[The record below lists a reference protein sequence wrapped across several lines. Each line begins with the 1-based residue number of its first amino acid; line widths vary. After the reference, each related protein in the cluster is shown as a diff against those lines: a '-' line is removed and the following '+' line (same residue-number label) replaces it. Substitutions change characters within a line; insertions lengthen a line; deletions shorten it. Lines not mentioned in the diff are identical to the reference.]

1 MLEYLRYPPS
11 DGGIL
16 GHYHV
21 LVEPESLEK
30 VDDIEVARALVLI
43 VREPDYIRDYLVVFV
58 VYLADELLDDV
69 LKRYH
74 SLGAAVLVGHD
85 SKVYLRAL
93 HRAHCLA
100 YELGIGDMRHFLNNA
115 ADIVLALD
123 EHFEERFVGY
133 DTDDIVEALLIDG
146 QTRIHLAGESLLYL
160 VDCVGDVDAYHLHA
174 RDKYLLDGYLVKF
187 ESTFYELALLLFND
201 AFFLYPQSDK
211 EFTVVFSSA
220 ELERM
225 AYDEKYAREK
235 LSTVKTAVEMSD
247 KINEQFGFERA
258 WGTTDNSGTV
268 LNKLTMSFDDDGKMT
283 LFADLEK
290 ITEKQKER
298 LEELKE
304 KRTEEKKQEK
314 KDVTVKR
321 TTIQANSKEEL
332 LEKISELDW
341 SKITEEKATQG
352 MKFDITI

>member
-1 MLEYLRYPPS
+1 MIRAANLTQVTDYYKSNTVSKQNNTEKAKDVQPNAQKIKSSEDKLSSKAQKYLETLRK
-11 DGGIL
+11 DNADKG
-16 GHYHV
+16 
-21 LVEPESLEK
+21 
-30 VDDIEVARALVLI
+30 DDFR
-43 VREPDYIRDYLVVFV
+43 
-58 VYLADELLDDV
+58 
-69 LKRYH
+69 
-74 SLGAAVLVGHD
+74 G
-85 SKVYLRAL
+85 
-93 HRAHCLA
+93 
-100 YELGIGDMRHFLNNA
+100 
-115 ADIVLALD
+115 
-123 EHFEERFVGY
+123 
-133 DTDDIVEALLIDG
+133 
-146 QTRIHLAGESLLYL
+146 L
-160 VDCVGDVDAYHLHA
+160 VD
-174 RDKYLLDGYLVKF
+174 
-187 ESTFYELALLLFND
+187 
-201 AFFLYPQSDK
+201 QSDK

-225 AYDEKYAREK
+225 ASDEKYAREK

-304 KRTEEKKQEK
+304 KRAEEKKQEK

>member
-1 MLEYLRYPPS
+1 MIRAANLTQVTDYYKSNTVSKQNNTEKAKDVQPNAQKIKSSEDKLSSKAQKYL
-11 DGGIL
+11 
-16 GHYHV
+16 
-21 LVEPESLEK
+21 
-30 VDDIEVARALVLI
+30 
-43 VREPDYIRDYLVVFV
+43 
-58 VYLADELLDDV
+58 
-69 LKRYH
+69 
-74 SLGAAVLVGHD
+74 
-85 SKVYLRAL
+85 
-93 HRAHCLA
+93 
-100 YELGIGDMRHFLNNA
+100 
-115 ADIVLALD
+115 
-123 EHFEERFVGY
+123 
-133 DTDDIVEALLIDG
+133 EALRKDNADFDFIIADKG
-146 QTRIHLAGESLLYL
+146 DDFRGL
-160 VDCVGDVDAYHLHA
+160 VD
-174 RDKYLLDGYLVKF
+174 
-187 ESTFYELALLLFND
+187 
-201 AFFLYPQSDK
+201 QSDK

-225 AYDEKYAREK
+225 ASDEKYAREK

-304 KRTEEKKQEK
+304 KRAEEKKQEK